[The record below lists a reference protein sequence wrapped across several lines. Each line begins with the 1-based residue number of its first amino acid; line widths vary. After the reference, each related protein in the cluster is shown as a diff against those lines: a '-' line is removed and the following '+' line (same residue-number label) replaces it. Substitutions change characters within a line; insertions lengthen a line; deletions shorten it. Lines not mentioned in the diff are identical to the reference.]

1 MESSTDGE
9 AVEVDASMMRRWA
22 DAGRVLQAMA
32 PELFRRTLAATEV
45 TISALST
52 AREDYNG

>member
-1 MESSTDGE
+1 MESSADGE
-9 AVEVDASMMRRWA
+9 AVEVQASLMKRWA
-22 DAGRVLQAMA
+22 DAGRVLEALS

-45 TISALST
+45 TISVLST